1 MRLLPVLPLALL
13 VACQEYSVNEGKDV
27 LQGDDLSGEPD
38 IEVAPPEVAFGQVS
52 VGDTVAHVQTVTV
65 SNIGDAALEINSLAL
80 EDTNAPFQISAI
92 GSVLIPPGQ
101 STTFTVTYTPLTA
114 EASETNV
121 LVQSNDPDEEYTL
134 VHLLGQGV
142 APVIQLD
149 PETFDFGT
157 NYIGCDTDV
166 PIKIKNVGNA
176 DLHISSLNYIT
187 ASTDLT
193 VNTNEAVNGPLPWTI
208 APQAE
213 VEVAVTYSP
222 LDDYTD
228 EGYLAVESDDP
239 LRSQVQAY
247 QTGVGAVYGTNLDSF
262 TQPLKG
268 LSDIVFTLDWSCS
281 MYDDIALVQS
291 NFTVFINTLAG
302 MDADYHVAVVTDDD
316 GCVNGYQPYIDNT
329 MDPSDQV
336 SLFDTMVNNYAYGSN
351 TERGFTLLEAATTS
365 SNMGGGGCNEDMIR
379 EDAKLSLVGV
389 TDEVEQSANPWTYYV
404 SYFQGLKR
412 NPDDVVINAIA
423 GDYPNG
429 CNGNQPGTGWYE
441 ATVAT
446 GGLFLSICATDWA
459 SHLQALAEGAAA
471 DLSSFEL
478 TQWAVPETIV
488 VRIDGVTTTTGW
500 TYVEPDNSVKFEE
513 QYIPEGGATIDIE
526 YNVAGGC
533 GD

>member
-1 MRLLPVLPLALL
+1 M
-13 VACQEYSVNEGKDV
+13 
-27 LQGDDLSGEPD
+27 
-38 IEVAPPEVAFGQVS
+38 
-52 VGDTVAHVQTVTV
+52 
-65 SNIGDAALEINSLAL
+65 
-80 EDTNAPFQISAI
+80 
-92 GSVLIPPGQ
+92 
-101 STTFTVTYTPLTA
+101 
-114 EASETNV
+114 
-121 LVQSNDPDEEYTL
+121 
-134 VHLLGQGV
+134 
-142 APVIQLD
+142 
-149 PETFDFGT
+149 
-157 NYIGCDTDV
+157 
-166 PIKIKNVGNA
+166 
-176 DLHISSLNYIT
+176 
-187 ASTDLT
+187 
-193 VNTNEAVNGPLPWTI
+193 
-208 APQAE
+208 
-213 VEVAVTYSP
+213 
-222 LDDYTD
+222 
-228 EGYLAVESDDP
+228 
-239 LRSQVQAY
+239 
-247 QTGVGAVYGTNLDSF
+247 
-262 TQPLKG
+262 
-268 LSDIVFTLDWSCS
+268 
-281 MYDDIALVQS
+281 QS

-336 SLFDTMVNNYAYGSN
+336 SLFDTMVNTYAYGSN

-500 TYVEPDNSVKFEE
+500 AYVEADNSVKFEE